1 MSIFK
6 KSTEKKTVSKA
17 PKKAKVTVHIKKTET
32 KLGDRVNALVR
43 PHITEKA
50 AILAEK
56 GTYVFQVAKNTN
68 KIEIA
73 KAVQALYGFDPVRVN
88 IVNLPRTRVIV
99 RGKAGVK
106 PGIRKALVTLKKGD
120 KIELI

>member
-1 MSIFK
+1 MAIFK
-6 KSTEKKTVSKA
+6 KTTEKKVTSKV
-17 PKKAKVTVHIKKTET
+17 KVAKVAKHVKKVET

-73 KAVQALYGFDPVRVN
+73 KAIQALYGVTPVRVN
-88 IVNLPRTRVIV
+88 IVNLPSTRVIV

-106 PGIRKALVTLKKGD
+106 AGVRKALVTLKKGD

>member
-1 MSIFK
+1 MRRSALLKVNSKSNPMSIFK
-6 KSTEKKTVSKA
+6 KTTEKKVEA
-17 PKKAKVTVHIKKTET
+17 
-32 KLGDRVNALVR
+32 KLGNRVNALVR

-56 GTYVFQVAKNTN
+56 GTYVFEVARDTN

-73 KAVQALYGFDPVRVN
+73 KAVATLYGVTPVKVN
-88 IVNLPRTRVIV
+88 IINLPRTRVFV
-99 RGKAGVK
+99 RGKVGMKAGV
-106 PGIRKALVTLKKGD
+106 RKALVTLKKGD

>member
-1 MSIFK
+1 MQLNNNTSMAIFQK
-6 KSTEKKTVSKA
+6 TTEKKVA
-17 PKKAKVTVHIKKTET
+17 KKQNESS
-32 KLGDRVNALVR
+32 LGARADALVR

-56 GTYVFQVAKNTN
+56 GTYVFVVSPKTN

-73 KAVQALYGFDPVRVN
+73 KAVEILYGVTAVKVN
-88 IVNLPRTRVIV
+88 IVNLPDTNVFV
-99 RGKAGVK
+99 RNRRGVKAGV
-106 PGIRKALVTLKKGD
+106 RKALVTLKKGD